1 MASKVKPVWMI
12 RNIFQMLN
20 EDKEGTTKCHIG
32 LDNMYDIYHYHDK
45 KQYILLDFCTPWY
58 HDTP

>member
-45 KQYILLDFCTPWY
+45 KQYILLDFCTP
-58 HDTP
+58 